1 MFSPTTLLYLQVSI
15 IYIYIC
21 IYIFS
26 RPYYWKNHP
35 EKPLFPIPSIHGSIE
50 YKQNKPILT
59 EAEFILHHVSK
70 FWGCKFTF
78 NLPSNIVVAPKITWN
93 TARKKMKICSWCN
106 ALTDIT
112 GTFPCHAMIFSMKN
126 MFPKANSRKYIYIY
140 ISHRTFGHSA
150 AGLSADKNL
159 WSCHR
164 SRLWWSS
171 PSSFSGELC
180 SAAGAA
186 CFFIIGQGNIVLAI
200 FSVMQTLEM

>member
-1 MFSPTTLLYLQVSI
+1 MY
-15 IYIYIC
+15 

-35 EKPLFPIPSIHGSIE
+35 EKPLFPIPSIHGSTE

-112 GTFPCHAMIFSMKN
+112 GTFPCHDIQYEKYVLRFH
-126 MFPKANSRKYIYIY
+126 PKANTRKYISLIVPLDILLPDYQQIK
-140 ISHRTFGHSA
+140 ICDRAIEVVCDGHLHRPFRESYVQQQEQHVF
-150 AGLSADKNL
+150 LS
-159 WSCHR
+159 
-164 SRLWWSS
+164 
-171 PSSFSGELC
+171 
-180 SAAGAA
+180 
-186 CFFIIGQGNIVLAI
+186 
-200 FSVMQTLEM
+200 